1 MPASREV
8 DRVPLPHR
16 DSGTT
21 IRGIPGGSRLWLAGQ
36 RADHF
41 AFVER
46 GAVGLAQVTAAG
58 DVVVL
63 GVFGPTDSI
72 GLPAALE
79 RGAYTADAVVLTA
92 SVDVLCIPTAPLLD
106 ALPDSP
112 ALAIAVNRALLR
124 YASIL
129 GNKID
134 IVTAGSVPRRLA
146 ALFLHLIERF
156 GRPTSDGTTRIDVGL
171 TREQIAQFVGARAET
186 VIRILSRWQKAGWIV
201 GGRGGITIGR
211 VDMLRRI
218 LGVRP
223 ADGAA
228 AQRCSN

>member
-1 MPASREV
+1 MDHA
-8 DRVPLPHR
+8 PLPHPAC
-16 DSGTT
+16 GTA
-21 IRGIPGGSRLWLAGQ
+21 IRGIAAGSRLWLAGQ

-41 AFVER
+41 AIVER
-46 GAVGLAQVTAAG
+46 GIVGLAQVTAAG

-63 GVFGPTDSI
+63 GVFGPADSI

-79 RGAYTADAVVLTA
+79 RGAYTEDAVALTA
-92 SVDVLCIPTAPLLD
+92 SVDVLRIATAPVLD

-112 ALAIAVNRALLR
+112 PLAIAVNRALLR
-124 YASIL
+124 YTSIL

-156 GRPTSDGTTRIDVGL
+156 GRPTPDGATRIDVGL
-171 TREQIAQFVGARAET
+171 TREQIAQFVGARVET

-201 GGRGGITIGR
+201 GGRGGIVIGR
-211 VDMLRRI
+211 MDMLRRI
-218 LGVRP
+218 LAVRP
-223 ADGAA
+223 GDRAA
-228 AQRCSN
+228 ARRSGN